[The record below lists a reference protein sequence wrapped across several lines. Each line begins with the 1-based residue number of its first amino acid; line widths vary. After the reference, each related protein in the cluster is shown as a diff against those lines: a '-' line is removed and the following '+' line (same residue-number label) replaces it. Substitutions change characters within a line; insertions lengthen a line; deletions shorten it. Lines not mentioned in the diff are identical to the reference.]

1 MEKSTVTAIR
11 ERPRE
16 KLFKY
21 GPTYLSN
28 EELIAVILGSGTRG
42 NDVFCISKK
51 VLGYLEE
58 NVSLIRENFPTFF
71 HGLLKVKGLGFAKA
85 ALIAASCEL
94 QSRLTGD
101 QKHIIKNAV
110 DILPY
115 ISYLATK
122 RQEYFVCI
130 NLNGGNRVMS
140 NRVITI
146 GLIDQA
152 LVHPREVFSDAVK
165 EKAAKVIVA
174 HNHPAGNSAPSN
186 EDVDI
191 TNNLVKASGI
201 LGITFL
207 DHIIITDDG
216 YFSFREDGL
225 L

>member
-1 MEKSTVTAIR
+1 MEKTTEAFPTD
-11 ERPRE
+11 RPRE

-21 GPTYLSN
+21 GPSYLSN
-28 EELIAVILGSGTRG
+28 EELIAVLLGSGSRG

-51 VLGYLEE
+51 VMGYLEE
-58 NVSLIRENFPTFF
+58 NVSTVRENFTSFSD
-71 HGLLKVKGLGFAKA
+71 GLLKIKGLGAAKA

-101 QKHIIKNAV
+101 QKRIIKNAV

-140 NRVITI
+140 NRVVTI

-152 LVHPREVFSDAVK
+152 LVHPREVFSEAVK

-186 EDVDI
+186 EDVEI
-191 TNNLVKASGI
+191 TNNLVRASGI

>member
-1 MEKSTVTAIR
+1 MDKNTETALTD
-11 ERPRE
+11 RPRE
-16 KLFKY
+16 KLRKY
-21 GPTYLSN
+21 GPSYLTN
-28 EELIAVILGSGTRG
+28 EELMAVMLGSGIRG

-58 NVSLIRENFPTFF
+58 NITVIGENFVSFF
-71 HGLLKVKGLGFAKA
+71 HGLLKIKGLGYAKA
-85 ALIAASCEL
+85 SLIAASCEL
-94 QSRLTGD
+94 QTRLTGD
-101 QKHIIKNAV
+101 KKRVIKNAV

-115 ISYLATK
+115 ISYLTTK

-140 NRVITI
+140 NRVVTI

-165 EKAAKVIVA
+165 EKAAKVVVA
-174 HNHPAGNSAPSN
+174 HNHPAGNSAPST

-207 DHIIITDDG
+207 DHIIITDEG

>member
-1 MEKSTVTAIR
+1 MDKNTETALID
-11 ERPRE
+11 RPRE
-16 KLFKY
+16 KLCKY
-21 GPTYLSN
+21 GPSYLTN
-28 EELIAVILGSGTRG
+28 EELIAVILGSGIRG
-42 NDVFCISKK
+42 SDVFCISKK

-58 NVSLIRENFPTFF
+58 NTNVMKENFVQFF
-71 HGLLKVKGLGFAKA
+71 QGLLKIKGLGSAKA
-85 ALIAASCEL
+85 ALIAASGEL
-94 QSRLTGD
+94 QTRLTGD
-101 QKHIIKNAV
+101 KKHAIKNAV

-130 NLNGGNRVMS
+130 NLNGGNKVMS
-140 NRVITI
+140 NRVVTI

-152 LVHPREVFSDAVK
+152 LVHPREVFSDAVR

-174 HNHPAGNSAPSN
+174 HNHPAGNSAPST

-207 DHIIITDDG
+207 DHIIITDGG